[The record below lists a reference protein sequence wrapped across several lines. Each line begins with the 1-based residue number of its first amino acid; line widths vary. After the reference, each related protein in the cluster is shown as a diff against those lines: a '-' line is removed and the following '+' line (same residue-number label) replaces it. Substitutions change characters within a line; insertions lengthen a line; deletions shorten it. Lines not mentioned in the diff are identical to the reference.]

1 MKKLALL
8 VSASLLIP
16 CSFVAATNLSI
27 VSIDSLKIMQESNEG
42 RDITAEIQKDIDS
55 FQAQVQKSQQELMAM
70 QEDLNKKTALLSQ
83 DALAE
88 KTESITKKKK
98 DLERELSDKEE
109 TLRGVIQRKQMA
121 LRDKQLKIAHEISEK
136 EQWDMIVDKNTPGVL
151 FASKS
156 IDKTDV
162 VLKAVN
168 EKYAPQTTMTKQ
180 TTTMAKNKDAKKD
193 IKVA

>member
-16 CSFVAATNLSI
+16 CSFVAASNLNI

-42 RDITAEIQKDIDS
+42 KDVTAEIQKDIDA

-98 DLERELSDKEE
+98 DLERELSDQEE

-168 EKYAPQTTMTKQ
+168 EKYAPSITKQKQ

>member
-16 CSFVAATNLSI
+16 CSFVAATNLTI